1 MKLSIGKVL
10 AALSGVMILVAGVQ
24 GISSIISMA
33 QIEDGIDVIVR
44 ERVPGFI
51 VIGAINADIGTIR
64 NAQAAIVIA
73 DPDARADFKAE
84 LSKADTALTEKLK
97 EYREYLVDDADK
109 QHFERFNARWAA
121 AQSKW
126 DQVQA
131 LVDSNKMDEAR
142 WLFAGGALN
151 AYNQAKVTLQEAVDD
166 IEMDVRNEGDVT
178 VATAG
183 GAITLNYIAL
193 GVALTIGLGAAVFG
207 NRYIARP
214 LVQMTAVMRRLSSGD
229 TQIDIPG
236 RRRKDEIGSM
246 ADAVEVFRQSA
257 IENRR
262 LEGEAD
268 ENRKRAE
275 AERLEAQRKAE
286 ADAEERLRVATSGL
300 AAGLRRLASGD
311 LAFRLNESFAPDF
324 EPLRTDFNH
333 SIHQLGNTLME
344 ISRAIETMNSGTR
357 EIAEGSA
364 DLSRRTEQ
372 QAATLEQTAA
382 ALDEITVNVAN
393 STKRAQEATGAASEA
408 NQAAKVSGNVVAA
421 AVDAMQRIEQSS
433 GQISNI
439 IVVIDEIAFQ
449 TNLLALNAGVEAA
462 RAGEAGKGFAVV
474 AQEVRELAQRSAQ
487 AAKEIKELIGKSSH
501 EVENGVKLVQ
511 QTGEALKTISHHVE
525 AVNVHMGAIATSSQ
539 EQATGL
545 SEVNTAVNQMDQTT
559 QQNAAL
565 VEETTTATSAL
576 ASESDRL
583 RALLEQFKLAEQV
596 QRGAGRD
603 DHMRMAG

>member
-10 AALSGVMILVAGVQ
+10 AALSGIMILVAGIQ
-24 GISSIISMA
+24 GISSIISMS
-33 QIEDGIDVIVR
+33 QIEQGINVIVR
-44 ERVPGFI
+44 ERVPAFI
-51 VIGAINADIGTIR
+51 VIGAINADIGSIR
-64 NAQAAIVIA
+64 NAQGAIVIA
-73 DPDARADFKAE
+73 DPDARADFQAE
-84 LSKADTALTEKLK
+84 LSKAESVLAARLK
-97 EYREYLVDDADK
+97 EYGEHLVDDADK
-109 QHFERFNARWAA
+109 QNFQSFNARWAA
-121 AQSKW
+121 AKSKW

-131 LVDSNKMDEAR
+131 LVDTNKMDEAR
-142 WLFAGGALN
+142 WLFAGGALK
-151 AYNQAKVTLQEAVDD
+151 AYNQAKMSLQEAVDD
-166 IEMDVRNEGDVT
+166 IEMDVRGEGDHT
-178 VATAG
+178 VAAAG
-183 GAITLNYIAL
+183 TAITLNYIAL
-193 GVALTIGLGAAVFG
+193 AVALTIGAGAAVFG

-214 LVQMTAVMRRLSSGD
+214 LLRMTGVMRKLSSGD
-229 TQIDIPG
+229 TEIDIPG
-236 RRRKDEIGSM
+236 RSRKDEIGSM
-246 ADAVEVFRQSA
+246 ADAVEVFRRSA
-257 IENRR
+257 IENKR
-262 LEGEAD
+262 LATEA
-268 ENRKRAE
+268 EVNRNRAE
-275 AERLEAQRKAE
+275 TERLEAQIKAE
-286 ADAEERLRVATSGL
+286 VEAEERLRVATSGL

-311 LAFRLNESFAPDF
+311 LAFRLNETFAPDF
-324 EPLRTDFNH
+324 EPLRTDFNQ
-333 SIHQLGNTLME
+333 SIQQLGNTLIE
-344 ISRAIETMNSGTR
+344 ISHAIEAMNSGTR

-408 NQAAKVSGNVVAA
+408 NRAAKISGNVVAA

-525 AVNVHMGAIATSSQ
+525 AVNAHMGAIATSSQ

-576 ASESDRL
+576 AAESDRL
-583 RALLEQFKLAEQV
+583 RMLLEQFKLADQA
-596 QRGAGRD
+596 QQGAGRD
-603 DHMRMAG
+603 DYMRMAG

>member
-1 MKLSIGKVL
+1 MKLSLGKVL
-10 AALSGVMILVAGVQ
+10 AALSGVMILVACVQ
-24 GISSIISMA
+24 GVSSIRSML
-33 QIEDGIDVIVR
+33 QIEDGIAVIVR
-44 ERVPGFI
+44 QRVPGFI
-51 VIGAINADIGTIR
+51 VIGAINADIGSIR
-64 NAQAAIVIA
+64 NAQGAIVIA
-73 DPDARADFKAE
+73 DPEARADFQAELGKAE
-84 LSKADTALTEKLK
+84 ATLQAKVK
-97 EYREYLVDDADK
+97 EYQEYLVDDADK
-109 QHFERFNARWAA
+109 QNFENFNARWSA

-126 DQVQA
+126 AQVQA
-131 LVDSNKMDEAR
+131 LVEANKMDEAR
-142 WLFAGGALN
+142 WLFSGGALN
-151 AYNQAKVTLQEAVDD
+151 AYDQAKASLQEAVDD
-166 IEMDVRNEGDVT
+166 IEMDVRAEGDET

-183 GAITLNYIAL
+183 TAITLNYIAL
-193 GVALTIGLGAAVFG
+193 AVAMTIGLGAAIFG

-246 ADAVEVFRQSA
+246 ADAVEVFRQGA
-257 IENRR
+257 IENKR
-262 LEGEAD
+262 LEAES
-268 ENRKRAE
+268 EQNRKRAE

-311 LAFRLNESFAPDF
+311 LAFRLTEPFAPDF

-333 SIHQLGNTLME
+333 SIQQLGSTLTE

-393 STKRAQEATGAASEA
+393 STKRAREATGAASEA
-408 NQAAKVSGNVVAA
+408 NQAANVSGNVVAA
-421 AVDAMQRIEQSS
+421 AVDAMQRIEHSS

-511 QTGEALKTISHHVE
+511 QTGDALKTISHHVE
-525 AVNVHMGAIATSSQ
+525 AVNEHMGAIATSSQ

-565 VEETTTATSAL
+565 VQETTTATSAL
-576 ASESDRL
+576 ATESERL
-583 RALLEQFKLAEQV
+583 RALLEQFKLADHAQH
-596 QRGAGRD
+596 GASRD
-603 DHMRMAG
+603 GYMRMAG

>member
-24 GISSIISMA
+24 GISSIISMS
-33 QIEDGIDVIVR
+33 QIEDGIGVIVR
-44 ERVPGFI
+44 ERVSGFI
-51 VIGAINADIGTIR
+51 VIGAINADIGSIR
-64 NAQAAIVIA
+64 NAQSAIVIA
-73 DPDARADFKAE
+73 DPDARANFQADLAKAE
-84 LSKADTALTEKLK
+84 SALAARVK
-97 EYREYLVDDADK
+97 EYQEYLVDDADK
-109 QHFERFNARWAA
+109 QNFENFNARWAA
-121 AQSKW
+121 AESKW
-126 DQVQA
+126 TQVQA
-131 LVDSNKMDEAR
+131 LVDANKIDEAR
-142 WLFAGGALN
+142 SMFAGGALT
-151 AYNQAKVTLQEAVDD
+151 AYNQAKSTLQDAVND
-166 IEMDVRNEGDVT
+166 IEADVRREGNVT
-178 VATAG
+178 VSTAG
-183 GAITLNYIAL
+183 SAITLNYIAL
-193 GVALTIGLGAAVFG
+193 ALALTIGLGAAVFG

-214 LVQMTAVMRRLSSGD
+214 LVQMTGVMRKLSLGD

-257 IENRR
+257 IENKR
-262 LEGEAD
+262 LEAEA
-268 ENRKRAE
+268 EQNRTRAE
-275 AERLEAQRKAE
+275 SERLEAQRKAE

-311 LAFRLNESFAPDF
+311 LAFRLNEKFAPDF
-324 EPLRTDFNH
+324 EPLRNDFNQ
-333 SIHQLGNTLME
+333 SIQQLGNTLME

-357 EIAEGSA
+357 EIAEGSS

-408 NQAAKVSGNVVAA
+408 NRAAKVSGDVVAA

-474 AQEVRELAQRSAQ
+474 AQEVRELAQRSAR

-511 QTGEALKTISHHVE
+511 QTGEALKAISHHVE
-525 AVNVHMGAIATSSQ
+525 AVNEHMGAIATSSQ

-545 SEVNTAVNQMDQTT
+545 TEVNTAVNQMDQTT

-576 ASESDRL
+576 ATESDRL
-583 RALLEQFKLAEQV
+583 RALLEQFKLADHAQ
-596 QRGAGRD
+596 RD
-603 DHMRMAG
+603 DGRASDMRLAG

>member
-109 QHFERFNARWAA
+109 QHFESFNARWAA

-333 SIHQLGNTLME
+333 SIQQLGNTLME

-583 RALLEQFKLAEQV
+583 RALLEQFKLAEQG

>member
-109 QHFERFNARWAA
+109 QHFESFNARWAA

-246 ADAVEVFRQSA
+246 ADAVEIFRQSA

-372 QAATLEQTAA
+372 QAATLEETAA

-583 RALLEQFKLAEQV
+583 RALLEQFKLAEQG

>member
-10 AALSGVMILVAGVQ
+10 AALSGVMIIVAGVQ
-24 GISSIISMA
+24 GVSSIISMSHI
-33 QIEDGIDVIVR
+33 QDGVDVIVR

-51 VIGAINADIGTIR
+51 VIGAINADIGSIR
-64 NAQAAIVIA
+64 NAQGAIVIA
-73 DPDARADFKAE
+73 DQGARADFQAELAKAE
-84 LSKADTALTEKLK
+84 TALAARLK
-97 EYREYLVDDADK
+97 EYKEYLVDDADK
-109 QHFERFNARWAA
+109 QNFESFSARWTAA
-121 AQSKW
+121 EGKW
-126 DQVQA
+126 AQVQA
-131 LVDSNKMDEAR
+131 LVDAKKIDEAR
-142 WLFAGGALN
+142 SLFAGGALT
-151 AYNQAKVTLQEAVDD
+151 AYNQAKTSLQDAVDD
-166 IEMDVRNEGDVT
+166 IEMDVRGEGDVT
-178 VATAG
+178 SATAG
-183 GAITLNYIAL
+183 AAITLNYIAL
-193 GVALTIGLGAAVFG
+193 SVALTIGLGAALFG

-214 LVQMTAVMRRLSSGD
+214 LVQMTGVMRKLSSGD

-236 RRRKDEIGSM
+236 RHRKDEIGSM

-257 IENRR
+257 IENKR
-262 LEGEAD
+262 LEAEA
-268 ENRKRAE
+268 EESRTRAE
-275 AERLEAQRKAE
+275 TERLEAQSKAE

-300 AAGLRRLASGD
+300 ATGLRRLASGD
-311 LAFRLNESFAPDF
+311 LAFRLNETFAPDF
-324 EPLRTDFNH
+324 EPLRTDFNQ
-333 SIHQLGNTLME
+333 SIQQLGNTLTE

-393 STKRAQEATGAASEA
+393 STKRAREATGAASEA

-421 AVDAMQRIEQSS
+421 AVDAMQRIEHSS

-501 EVENGVKLVQ
+501 EVESGVKLVQ
-511 QTGEALKTISHHVE
+511 QTGDALKTISHHVE
-525 AVNVHMGAIATSSQ
+525 AVNEHMGAIATSSQ

-565 VEETTTATSAL
+565 VQETTTATSAL
-576 ASESDRL
+576 ATESERL
-583 RALLEQFKLAEQV
+583 RALLEQFKLADHAQ
-596 QRGAGRD
+596 QGANRD
-603 DHMRMAG
+603 SYMRMAG

>member
-1 MKLSIGKVL
+1 MKLSLGKVL
-10 AALSGVMILVAGVQ
+10 AALSGVMILVACVQ
-24 GISSIISMA
+24 GVSSIRSMV
-33 QIEDGIDVIVR
+33 QIEDGIAVIVR
-44 ERVPGFI
+44 QRVPGFI
-51 VIGAINADIGTIR
+51 VIGAINADIGSIR
-64 NAQAAIVIA
+64 NAQGAIVIA
-73 DPDARADFKAE
+73 DPDARADFQAE
-84 LSKADTALTEKLK
+84 LSKADNALTAKLK

-109 QHFERFNARWAA
+109 QNFENFNARWSA

-126 DQVQA
+126 AQVQA
-131 LVDSNKMDEAR
+131 LVEANKMDEAR
-142 WLFAGGALN
+142 WLFSGGALN
-151 AYNQAKVTLQEAVDD
+151 AYDQAKASLQEAVDD
-166 IEMDVRNEGDVT
+166 IEMDVRAEGDET

-183 GAITLNYIAL
+183 TAITLNYIAL
-193 GVALTIGLGAAVFG
+193 AVAMTIGLGAAIFG

-246 ADAVEVFRQSA
+246 ADAVEVFRQGA
-257 IENRR
+257 IENKR
-262 LEGEAD
+262 LEAES
-268 ENRKRAE
+268 EQNRKRAE
-275 AERLEAQRKAE
+275 AERVEAQRKAE

-311 LAFRLNESFAPDF
+311 LAFRLTEPFAPDF

-333 SIHQLGNTLME
+333 SIQQLGSTLTE

-393 STKRAQEATGAASEA
+393 STKRAREATVAASEA
-408 NQAAKVSGNVVAA
+408 NQAANVSGNVVAA
-421 AVDAMQRIEQSS
+421 AVDAMQRIEHSS

-511 QTGEALKTISHHVE
+511 QTGDALKTISHHVE
-525 AVNVHMGAIATSSQ
+525 AVNEHMGAIATSSQ

-565 VEETTTATSAL
+565 VQETTTATSAL
-576 ASESDRL
+576 ATESERL
-583 RALLEQFKLAEQV
+583 RALLEQFKLADHAQ
-596 QRGAGRD
+596 QAASRD
-603 DHMRMAG
+603 GYMRMAG

>member
-24 GISSIISMA
+24 GISSIISMS
-33 QIEDGIDVIVR
+33 QIEDGIGVIVR
-44 ERVPGFI
+44 ERVSGFI
-51 VIGAINADIGTIR
+51 VIGAINADIGSIR
-64 NAQAAIVIA
+64 NAQSAIVIA
-73 DPDARADFKAE
+73 DPDARANFQADLAKAE
-84 LSKADTALTEKLK
+84 SALAARVK
-97 EYREYLVDDADK
+97 EYQEYLVDDADK
-109 QHFERFNARWAA
+109 QNFENFNARWAA
-121 AQSKW
+121 AESKW
-126 DQVQA
+126 TQVQA
-131 LVDSNKMDEAR
+131 LVDANRIDEAR
-142 WLFAGGALN
+142 SMFAGSALA
-151 AYNQAKVTLQEAVDD
+151 AYNQAKSTLQDAVND
-166 IEMDVRNEGDVT
+166 IEADVRREGNVT
-178 VATAG
+178 VSTAG
-183 GAITLNYIAL
+183 SAITLNYIAL
-193 GVALTIGLGAAVFG
+193 ALALTIGLGAAVFG

-214 LVQMTAVMRRLSSGD
+214 LVQMTGVMLKLSLGD

-257 IENRR
+257 IENKR
-262 LEGEAD
+262 LEAEA
-268 ENRKRAE
+268 EQNRTRAE
-275 AERLEAQRKAE
+275 SERLEAQQKAE
-286 ADAEERLRVATSGL
+286 AEERLRVATSGL

-311 LAFRLNESFAPDF
+311 LAFRLNEKFAPDF
-324 EPLRTDFNH
+324 EPLRNDFNQ
-333 SIHQLGNTLME
+333 SIQQLGNTLME

-357 EIAEGSA
+357 EIAEGAS

-408 NQAAKVSGNVVAA
+408 NRAAKVSGDVVAA

-474 AQEVRELAQRSAQ
+474 AQEVRELAQRSAR

-511 QTGEALKTISHHVE
+511 QTGEALKAISHHVE
-525 AVNVHMGAIATSSQ
+525 AVNEHMGAIATSSQ

-545 SEVNTAVNQMDQTT
+545 TEVNTAVNQMDQTT

-576 ASESDRL
+576 ATESDKL
-583 RALLEQFKLAEQV
+583 RALLEQFKLADHA
-596 QRGAGRD
+596 QRGDGRD
-603 DHMRMAG
+603 SDMRLAG